1 MDGSLTGRLL
11 IATPVLDDPNF
22 ARAVVLL
29 LDHDD
34 DGALGIVL
42 NRPSEVEVQQAIDPW
57 AELAAGPAVIF
68 GGGPVEPDAIVALGR
83 SRPGMLPDQVEPL
96 VGDVRLI
103 DLSADPVLVAAEVS
117 QIRIFAGYAGW
128 APGQLE
134 AEIDAGAWFAV
145 EARSDDVVTP
155 HPEHLWR
162 TVLRRQRDDLALF
175 ATFPRDPS
183 LN

>member
-11 IATPVLDDPNF
+11 VATPMLDDPNF
-22 ARAVVLL
+22 LRAVVLL
-29 LDHDD
+29 LDHDE

-42 NRPSEVEVQQAIDPW
+42 NRPSDIAVEQAIEDW

-68 GGGPVEPDAIVALGR
+68 GGGPVEPEAVVALGR
-83 SRPGMLPDQVEPL
+83 SRPGMLPDHVEHV

-103 DLSADPVLVAAEVS
+103 DLSADPRLVAAEVS

-134 AEIDAGAWFAV
+134 AEIDVGAWFAV
-145 EARSDDVVTP
+145 EARSDDVVTDAP
-155 HPEHLWR
+155 DGLWQR
-162 TVLRRQRDDLALF
+162 VLRRQGDELALF
-175 ATFPRDPS
+175 ATFPMDPS